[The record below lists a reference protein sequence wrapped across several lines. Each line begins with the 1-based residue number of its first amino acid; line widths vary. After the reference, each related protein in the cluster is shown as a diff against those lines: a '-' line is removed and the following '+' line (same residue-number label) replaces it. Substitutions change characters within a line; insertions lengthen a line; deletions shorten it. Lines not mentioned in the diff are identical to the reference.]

1 MIARTCCQLV
11 IFYAVA
17 ILPVVSQAASF
28 QLTGNDATGALNLV
42 GFDNEINEP
51 SATPPSSQ
59 TTGSSHGFPYF
70 QYVFHPDN
78 PDSFNDYEG
87 LWSIIVSSH
96 TVIDAAYYES
106 VLVKAGM
113 SPDILGDIS
122 LTVNTTVAHPNPANF
137 NLGTLGFDESLL
149 TGSGLEILAPHQ
161 FTLGLT
167 RDDYSF
173 NVLNEDTTPGSWVGF
188 PYYYWGVDDYSFAIS
203 SMSGTGLTFQDGDLS
218 SMDFVVDLE
227 IISPSLPT
235 PWEGT
240 LTFTGNAW
248 EFDVNDINTSL
259 LGDIQILMDRSGTLD
274 LSAIPEPST
283 GLLAFLASALFAL
296 RRRARGR
303 LAGDT
308 PHQSAYS

>member
-1 MIARTCCQLV
+1 MITRSCRLLV
-11 IFYAVA
+11 IICAFA
-17 ILPVVSQAASF
+17 ILPVISHAASF

-70 QYVFHPDN
+70 QYVYHPDN

-87 LWSIIVSSH
+87 LWSIIVGSH

-113 SPDILGDIS
+113 SPDILDDIS
-122 LTVNTTVAHPNPANF
+122 LTVGTTVAHPNPANF

-149 TGSGLEILAPHQ
+149 TGSGLEILAPNQ
-161 FTLGLT
+161 FTLGLI

-173 NVLNEDTTPGSWVGF
+173 NVLNEDTTPGSWVGY
-188 PYYYWGVDDYSFAIS
+188 PYFYWGVDDYSFNVS
-203 SMSGTGLTFQDGDLS
+203 GMSGTGLTFLDGELS
-218 SMDFVVDLE
+218 SMDFVVDFE
-227 IISPSLPT
+227 IVSPLDPD

-240 LTFTGNAW
+240 LTFAGNEW
-248 EFDVNDINTSL
+248 TYDVNDSNATFF
-259 LGDIQILMDRSGTLD
+259 GDMHILMDRSGTLD

-283 GLLAFLASALFAL
+283 GLLMLLASSVFAL
-296 RRRARGR
+296 RRRVKGR
-303 LAGDT
+303 
-308 PHQSAYS
+308 SADGATHSRFR